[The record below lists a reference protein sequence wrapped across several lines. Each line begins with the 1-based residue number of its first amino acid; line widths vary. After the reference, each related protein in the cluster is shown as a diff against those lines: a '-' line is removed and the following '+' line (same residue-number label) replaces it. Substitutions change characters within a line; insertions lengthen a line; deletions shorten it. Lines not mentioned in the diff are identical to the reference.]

1 MGETSLT
8 LILPDDLDVND
19 AQILQRVAAPRR
31 ATFGREYGNV
41 TVNIVNSFHSFSPLD
56 VQSHQMDHG
65 FLGNLY
71 NYERE
76 LTTGRRAPN
85 NGHLEGSCALGTNP
99 ARSGIQ
105 RRLLQVRLELY

>member
-56 VQSHQMDHG
+56 VQSHQMGPRIFGEPVQLRTGTHHRPAG
-65 FLGNLY
+65 AKQWTLG
-71 NYERE
+71 RV
-76 LTTGRRAPN
+76 
-85 NGHLEGSCALGTNP
+85 
-99 ARSGIQ
+99 
-105 RRLLQVRLELY
+105 VRIGN